1 MGSELILHPH
11 LLNTNGTFI
20 SEIFSLCHLIK
31 IQLVVEAANSCQ
43 LLAPSDHLYAG
54 HVLLCNVWKSSHYVP
69 NGFTRYAQ
77 NVPGHCFSHCQHR
90 NVDDNWTPASL
101 LHASETPPHRGWFT
115 YAANKLKYS
124 VSELQEKISSF
135 FLISPV
141 QENTVYDLMDLWF
154 SWSAE
159 DSDNSRKE
167 ENRREPLFNSR
178 QNRFR
183 CLSRLTLSSSMLNW
197 RIISTSLNVFEED
210 SNFIYYKHVYYGVIK
225 TKKHYKEKNA
235 TGHIDTV
242 D

>member
-1 MGSELILHPH
+1 MNSSLPSTRLRNAPSSRVIYLRSKQ
-11 LLNTNGTFI
+11 I
-20 SEIFSLCHLIK
+20 EIF
-31 IQLVVEAANSCQ
+31 
-43 LLAPSDHLYAG
+43 
-54 HVLLCNVWKSSHYVP
+54 
-69 NGFTRYAQ
+69 
-77 NVPGHCFSHCQHR
+77 
-90 NVDDNWTPASL
+90 
-101 LHASETPPHRGWFT
+101 
-115 YAANKLKYS
+115 S

-141 QENTVYDLMDLWF
+141 QENIVYDLMALWF

-210 SNFIYYKHVYYGVIK
+210 SNFIYYKHVHYGVIK

>member
-1 MGSELILHPH
+1 MIYLRSKQ
-11 LLNTNGTFI
+11 T
-20 SEIFSLCHLIK
+20 EIF
-31 IQLVVEAANSCQ
+31 
-43 LLAPSDHLYAG
+43 
-54 HVLLCNVWKSSHYVP
+54 
-69 NGFTRYAQ
+69 
-77 NVPGHCFSHCQHR
+77 
-90 NVDDNWTPASL
+90 
-101 LHASETPPHRGWFT
+101 
-115 YAANKLKYS
+115 S
-124 VSELQEKISSF
+124 VSELQKKISSF

-141 QENTVYDLMDLWF
+141 QENIVYDLMDLSF
-154 SWSAE
+154 PWSAE

-183 CLSRLTLSSSMLNW
+183 RLSRLTLSSSMLNW

-210 SNFIYYKHVYYGVIK
+210 SNFIYYKQVYYGVIK